1 MSFRARLH
9 RDAWVPPSNGA
20 YVRKGANVSKMV
32 DWVKQNKIKVIV
44 GAAVIVAIIVIV
56 VMGTRKTA
64 SVAGATAYRLRNAI
78 GAAAQEAPINVATTT
93 TATTSAPVTVATTA
107 PTTVTTTVPTSKAN
121 SCDVGIPVAI
131 DVYQDNLG
139 SANDMT
145 MGPGVTTA
153 GVAGLPIDYA
163 GACSGINPAAV
174 WQSSQLL
181 PSNCGQSLQGTDDWS
196 LYAPSNPQVVNFLS
210 AGYNFGQDTVMTTL
224 KNASTQLR
232 PDVPICSNFQSPWN
246 QSSWVDNS
254 LIDTDWSHSLIA

>member
-78 GAAAQEAPINVATTT
+78 GAAAQEAPTNVATTT
-93 TATTSAPVTVATTA
+93 TSTTSAPVTVSTTA
-107 PTTVTTTVPTSKAN
+107 PTTVPTSKAS